1 MMSLREI
8 LQLQKAIILDGAL
21 ATELEARGA
30 RLDDS
35 LWSAKILLEQ
45 PEMIRRLHL
54 DYFLAGADVAITASY
69 QASME
74 GYQGRGLS
82 HRQARALIRRSVELA
97 KEARELFWADPGN
110 RAGRIYPLVAASVGP
125 YGAYLA
131 DGSEYRGQYG
141 LSVQELAGWHR
152 PRMEALLE
160 AGPDLLACETIPCPE
175 EAEALLLLL
184 EEFPEARAWVSFSC
198 QDGRR
203 ISQGE
208 RFKDV
213 VKMVE
218 GAPQVLAV
226 GVNCTPP
233 RYIHSLL
240 KEARRVSSKPLV
252 AYPNSGER
260 WDAAR
265 HCWVEGEQAG
275 GFGAL
280 PLEWFAEGARLIGGC
295 CRTGVEDV
303 RALREVVR
311 DTIRQ
316 GG

>member
-1 MMSLREI
+1 MDLERA
-8 LQLQKAIILDGAL
+8 LKQQRVIILDGAL

-45 PEMIRRLHL
+45 PEMIRHLHL

-74 GYQGRGLS
+74 GFQGRGLS
-82 HRQARALIRRSVELA
+82 HRQARELIHRSVELA
-97 KEARELFWADPGN
+97 KEARELFWAEPAN
-110 RAGRIYPLVAASVGP
+110 RAGRIYPLVAASVGS
-125 YGAYLA
+125 YGACLA

-141 LSVQELAGWHR
+141 LSVQKLAGWHR

-175 EAEALLLLL
+175 EAEALLYLLD
-184 EEFPEARAWVSFSC
+184 EFSEAKAWLSFSC

-208 RFKDV
+208 LFIDV

-240 KEARRVSSKPLV
+240 KEACQVSRKPLV

-265 HCWVEGEQAG
+265 HCWMEGEPAV

-280 PLEWFAEGARLIGGC
+280 PSEWFAEGARLIGGC
-295 CRTGVEDV
+295 CRTGPEDV
-303 RALREVVR
+303 RALREMLLAGEESR
-311 DTIRQ
+311 
-316 GG
+316 